1 MMRLTGLFTY
11 ISRCGV
17 HYRNQHLEPIG
28 LTYRQADMMLK
39 ICNTP
44 GITQDELS
52 RRMVLNKSNI
62 TRQLAG
68 LEEDGFVE
76 RRTDEKDKRAFRLY
90 PTQKTLSVEPEIRQ
104 VFRDWNEYLM
114 GVLSEEEQVQL
125 RALLSRVRD
134 RAGVWLEEHKN
145 G

>member
-17 HYRNQHLEPIG
+17 QYRNQHLEPLG

-39 ICNTP
+39 ICNSP
-44 GITQDELS
+44 GISQDELG

-62 TRQLAG
+62 ARQIAG
-68 LEEDGFVE
+68 LEEGGFVE
-76 RRTDEKDKRAFRLY
+76 RRTDAKDKRAFCLY
-90 PTQKTLSVEPEIRQ
+90 PTEKTLSIEPEIRQ
-104 VFRDWNEYLM
+104 IFRDWNEYLM
-114 GVLSEEEQVQL
+114 AVLTDEEQATL
-125 RALLSRVRD
+125 RELLSRVRD
-134 RAGVWLEEHKN
+134 RAGVWLEENRN